1 VEQDIGFAT
10 HSGDMSGMKASPIYF
25 NNTSNFEL
33 IIDSWIN
40 DSNNGLKTNKYE
52 LDHDALKHV
61 TIPRIKDKISIFL
74 LSNNY
79 NDFCNGKYIVNG
91 NAPVHSRSDKSA
103 VHKQMREI
111 NGKR

>member
-40 DSNNGLKTNKYE
+40 DCNNGLKTNKYE

-111 NGKR
+111 NGK